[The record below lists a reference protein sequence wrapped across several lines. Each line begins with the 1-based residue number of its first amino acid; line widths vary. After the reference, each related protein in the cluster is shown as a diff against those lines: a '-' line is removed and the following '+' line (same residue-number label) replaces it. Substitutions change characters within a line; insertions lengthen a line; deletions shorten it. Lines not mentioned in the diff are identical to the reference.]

1 MVDSDPEDAPAA
13 VPAPVIITRKTYEPD
28 SGCESGETSP
38 VPPVEL
44 VPIKS
49 MSIIKPAE
57 KPTEKPA
64 DKQWSSLMV
73 RMKPDAPKG
82 SLKRKPAAPV
92 KKVAPLVS
100 ASSAAPVKKV
110 APPASAPARPY
121 SSSSEAPRRAWLPRE
136 EWLAQRKRESQPE
149 DGFDIQAHGYWRTK
163 NGLVYRCPNGL
174 EFSATGVDS
183 FWPRG

>member
-13 VPAPVIITRKTYEPD
+13 VPAPVTITRKTYEPD

-82 SLKRKPAAPV
+82 SLKRKQ
-92 KKVAPLVS
+92 
-100 ASSAAPVKKV
+100 AAPVKKV

-121 SSSSEAPRRAWLPRE
+121 SSSSEAPRRAWMPRE